1 MGGQLFMKKLML
13 VCCLLCGSTQIARA
27 VDYDP
32 SDETLQ
38 KAIDYGKKGKGR
50 DFNSFRR
57 EWFRL
62 VGVHETSVNF
72 VLQTPFFRAADEA
85 RDAAIQYN
93 NFSISDAKRAVAANT
108 GTLAVVAMT
117 HANAS
122 TLEDMKLL
130 IKVGDNVVHPS
141 SELKKEVGNGLAGI
155 EATFNEIPPDAKI
168 TVLLIKN
175 NKEIKATYDLKK
187 VR

>member
-1 MGGQLFMKKLML
+1 MGGQLLMKKLML
-13 VCCLLCGSTQIARA
+13 VCCLLCGSTRIARA
-27 VDYDP
+27 VDYNP

-93 NFSISDAKRAVAANT
+93 NFSISDAKRAVVANT

-130 IKVGDNVVHPS
+130 IKVGDNVIHPS
-141 SELKKEVGNGLAGI
+141 SELKKEVGNGLGGI
-155 EATFNEIPPDAKI
+155 EATFDDIPPDAKI